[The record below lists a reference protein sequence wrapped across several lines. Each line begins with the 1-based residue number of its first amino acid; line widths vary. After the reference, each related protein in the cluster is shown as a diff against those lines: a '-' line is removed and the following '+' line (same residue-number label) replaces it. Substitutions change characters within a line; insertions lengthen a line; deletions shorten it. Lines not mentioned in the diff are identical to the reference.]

1 MNPTTFIELFG
12 FALLLFFLVLWLA
25 VVDDDEF

>member
-12 FALLLFFLVLWLA
+12 LALLLFFLVLWLA